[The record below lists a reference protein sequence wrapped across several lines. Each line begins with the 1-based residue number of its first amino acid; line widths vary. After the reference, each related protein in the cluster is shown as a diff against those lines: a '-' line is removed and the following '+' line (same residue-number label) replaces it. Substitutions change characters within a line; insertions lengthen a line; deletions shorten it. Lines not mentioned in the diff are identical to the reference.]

1 LLLSV
6 TNHTVLQA
14 MTTCLASGQDRME
27 IIIDTDIMVVQAD
40 MATIAHMGM
49 VMEVQAGE
57 KPKDIERK

>member
-1 LLLSV
+1 
-6 TNHTVLQA
+6 
-14 MTTCLASGQDRME
+14 MTTCLASGQDRMP

-49 VMEVQAGE
+49 VMEAQAGE